1 MNFLKKIYNL
11 CKSKIWLKGM
21 LSGIYATIE
30 LKELIKGIKTPE
42 TIIDIGSNKGQFIL
56 LIEKI
61 YPNKNIY
68 SFEPIKEMIDKQK
81 KFFAYKNNIIF
92 HNVALGSSTT
102 LKEFLI
108 TTRMDS
114 SSFLKIV
121 SDKNKSKNYDIVE
134 NRNIQINTLDN
145 LLINE
150 KISHP
155 VLIKIDVQG
164 YELEVLRG
172 ANNLL
177 KKTDYLLLEV
187 SKNEMYQNQPIEKV
201 IVEYLKNLN
210 FDILKSNNWSKI
222 QNTNFYQR
230 DIIFY
235 KKQ

>member
-92 HNVALGSSTT
+92 HNIALGSSTT

>member
-68 SFEPIKEMIDKQK
+68 SFEPIKEMINKQK

>member
-92 HNVALGSSTT
+92 HNIALGSSTT

-210 FDILKSNNWSKI
+210 FDILKSNNWSKV

>member
-1 MNFLKKIYNL
+1 MNFLKKILNL

-68 SFEPIKEMIDKQK
+68 SFEPIKEMINKQK

-108 TTRMDS
+108 TARMDS

-210 FDILKSNNWSKI
+210 FDILKSNNWSKV

>member
-68 SFEPIKEMIDKQK
+68 SFEPIKEMINKQK

-108 TTRMDS
+108 TARMDS

>member
-1 MNFLKKIYNL
+1 MNFLKKILNL

-68 SFEPIKEMIDKQK
+68 SFEPIKEMINKQK

-108 TTRMDS
+108 TARMDS

-134 NRNIQINTLDN
+134 NRNIQINTLDD
-145 LLINE
+145 LLVNE

-210 FDILKSNNWSKI
+210 FDILKSNNWSKV

>member
-1 MNFLKKIYNL
+1 MSYLKKILNL

-30 LKELIKGIKTPE
+30 LQELIKGIKTPE

-92 HNVALGSSTT
+92 HNVALGSSNT

-121 SDKNKSKNYDIVE
+121 SDNNKNKNYDIVE
-134 NRNIQINTLDN
+134 NRNIQINTLDE

-187 SKNEMYQNQPIEKV
+187 SKNEMYQNQPIEKEV
-201 IVEYLKNLN
+201 VEYLKNLN

>member
-68 SFEPIKEMIDKQK
+68 SFEPIKEMINKQK

-92 HNVALGSSTT
+92 HNVALGSSNT

-134 NRNIQINTLDN
+134 NRNIQINTLDD
-145 LLINE
+145 LLVNE

>member
-1 MNFLKKIYNL
+1 M
-11 CKSKIWLKGM
+11 
-21 LSGIYATIE
+21 
-30 LKELIKGIKTPE
+30 
-42 TIIDIGSNKGQFIL
+42 
-56 LIEKI
+56 
-61 YPNKNIY
+61 
-68 SFEPIKEMIDKQK
+68 
-81 KFFAYKNNIIF
+81 
-92 HNVALGSSTT
+92 
-102 LKEFLI
+102 
-108 TTRMDS
+108 
-114 SSFLKIV
+114 
-121 SDKNKSKNYDIVE
+121 
-134 NRNIQINTLDN
+134 
-145 LLINE
+145 INE

-187 SKNEMYQNQPIEKV
+187 SKNEMYQNQPIEKEV
-201 IVEYLKNLN
+201 VEYLKNLN

>member
-81 KFFAYKNNIIF
+81 KFFSYKNNIIF
-92 HNVALGSSTT
+92 HNIALGSSTT

-108 TTRMDS
+108 TARMDS

>member
-1 MNFLKKIYNL
+1 MNFLKKILNL

-81 KFFAYKNNIIF
+81 KFFSYKNNIIF
-92 HNVALGSSTT
+92 HNIALGSSTT

>member
-1 MNFLKKIYNL
+1 MSYLKKILSL

-30 LKELIKGIKTPE
+30 LQELIKGIKTPE

-92 HNVALGSSTT
+92 HNVALGSSNT

-121 SDKNKSKNYDIVE
+121 SDNNKNKNYDIVE
-134 NRNIQINTLDN
+134 NRNIQINTLDE

-187 SKNEMYQNQPIEKV
+187 SKNEMYQNQPIEKEV
-201 IVEYLKNLN
+201 VEYLKNLN

>member
-1 MNFLKKIYNL
+1 MNFLKKILNL

-92 HNVALGSSTT
+92 HNIALGSSTT

-210 FDILKSNNWSKI
+210 FDILKSNNWSKV

>member
-68 SFEPIKEMIDKQK
+68 SFEPIKEMINKQK

-92 HNVALGSSTT
+92 HNVALGSSNT

-121 SDKNKSKNYDIVE
+121 SDKNKSKNYDIIE

>member
-1 MNFLKKIYNL
+1 MSYLKKILNL

-30 LKELIKGIKTPE
+30 LQELIKGIKTPE

-81 KFFAYKNNIIF
+81 KFFAYKNNIVF
-92 HNVALGSSTT
+92 HNVALGSSNT

-121 SDKNKSKNYDIVE
+121 SDNNKNKNYDIVE
-134 NRNIQINTLDN
+134 NRNIQINTLDE

-187 SKNEMYQNQPIEKV
+187 SKNEMYQNQPIEKEV
-201 IVEYLKNLN
+201 VEYLKNLN

>member
-1 MNFLKKIYNL
+1 MNFLKKILNL

-92 HNVALGSSTT
+92 HNIALGSSTT

>member
-108 TTRMDS
+108 TARMDS

-134 NRNIQINTLDN
+134 NRNIQINTLDD

>member
-68 SFEPIKEMIDKQK
+68 SFEPIKEMINKQK

-102 LKEFLI
+102 FKEFLI

>member
-68 SFEPIKEMIDKQK
+68 SFEPIKEMINKQK

-108 TTRMDS
+108 TARMDS

-134 NRNIQINTLDN
+134 NRNIQINTLDD
-145 LLINE
+145 LLVNE

>member
-68 SFEPIKEMIDKQK
+68 SFEPIKEMINKQK

-108 TTRMDS
+108 TARMDS

-134 NRNIQINTLDN
+134 NRNIQINTLDD

>member
-1 MNFLKKIYNL
+1 MNFLKKILNL

-68 SFEPIKEMIDKQK
+68 SFEPIKEMINKQK

-210 FDILKSNNWSKI
+210 FDILKSNNWSKV

>member
-81 KFFAYKNNIIF
+81 KFFSYKNNIIF
-92 HNVALGSSTT
+92 HNIALGSSTT

-108 TTRMDS
+108 TARMDS

-210 FDILKSNNWSKI
+210 FDILKSNNWSKV

>member
-1 MNFLKKIYNL
+1 MNFLKKILNL

-81 KFFAYKNNIIF
+81 KFFSYKNNIIF

-108 TTRMDS
+108 TARMDS

>member
-108 TTRMDS
+108 TARMDS

>member
-68 SFEPIKEMIDKQK
+68 SFEPIKEMINKQK

-108 TTRMDS
+108 TARMDS

-210 FDILKSNNWSKI
+210 FDILKSNNWSKV

>member
-1 MNFLKKIYNL
+1 MNFLKKILNL

-68 SFEPIKEMIDKQK
+68 SFEPIKEMINKQK

-108 TTRMDS
+108 TARMDS

>member
-81 KFFAYKNNIIF
+81 KFFSYKNNIIF
-92 HNVALGSSTT
+92 HNIALGSSTT

>member
-1 MNFLKKIYNL
+1 MNFLKKILNL

-68 SFEPIKEMIDKQK
+68 SFEPIKEMIGKQK
-81 KFFAYKNNIIF
+81 KFFSYKNNIIF
-92 HNVALGSSTT
+92 HNIALGSSTT

-210 FDILKSNNWSKI
+210 FDILKSNNWSKV

>member
-1 MNFLKKIYNL
+1 MNFLKKILNL

-68 SFEPIKEMIDKQK
+68 SFEPIKEMINKQK

-92 HNVALGSSTT
+92 HNIALGSSTT

>member
-1 MNFLKKIYNL
+1 MNFLKKILNL

-68 SFEPIKEMIDKQK
+68 SFEPIKEMINKQK

-108 TTRMDS
+108 TARMDS

-134 NRNIQINTLDN
+134 NRNIQINTLDD
-145 LLINE
+145 LLVNE

-177 KKTDYLLLEV
+177 KKTDYLLLEA

-210 FDILKSNNWSKI
+210 FDILKSNNWSKV